1 MSVKFVAESKVESQ
15 SGQKLNDLIHR
26 TLEVTNLKSGKHFS
40 WNFGPICIIFCYKKM
55 GYDIVVEYV
64 FSHFCDQFHYIGWP
78 DFGAP
83 ATTHSIIVLAK
94 AVRKIVASK
103 NTNVKILVHCSAG
116 VGRTGTFI
124 ALYQFMEILD
134 EKIPEYKKLQR
145 LSRPGDLEEMA
156 IDIFNRVFTLRKQRC
171 EMVSIINVK
180 HFTYT
185 FNMNIVHV
193 TTS

>member
-1 MSVKFVAESKVESQ
+1 MSH
-15 SGQKLNDLIHR
+15 N
-26 TLEVTNLKSGKHFS
+26 
-40 WNFGPICIIFCYKKM
+40 
-55 GYDIVVEYV
+55 IVVEYV

-103 NTNVKILVHCSAG
+103 NRNVKILVHCSAG

-145 LSRPGDLEEMA
+145 LSKPGELEEMA

-171 EMVSIINVK
+171 EMVSILNVYV
-180 HFTYT
+180 HLYT
-185 FNMNIVHV
+185 HSTCI
-193 TTS
+193 

>member
-1 MSVKFVAESKVESQ
+1 MSHDVF
-15 SGQKLNDLIHR
+15 
-26 TLEVTNLKSGKHFS
+26 
-40 WNFGPICIIFCYKKM
+40 
-55 GYDIVVEYV
+55 VEYV

-103 NTNVKILVHCSAG
+103 NRHVKILVHCSAG
-116 VGRTGTFI
+116 VGRTGTFV
-124 ALYQFMEILD
+124 ALYQLMEILD

-145 LSRPGDLEEMA
+145 LSKPGELEEMA

-171 EMVSIINVK
+171 EMVSILK
-180 HFTYT
+180 
-185 FNMNIVHV
+185 VHIHLHTHS
-193 TTS
+193 TTSSTWAITTSYIF

>member
-1 MSVKFVAESKVESQ
+1 MS
-15 SGQKLNDLIHR
+15 
-26 TLEVTNLKSGKHFS
+26 
-40 WNFGPICIIFCYKKM
+40 
-55 GYDIVVEYV
+55 YDIVVEYV

-94 AVRKIVASK
+94 TVRKIVASK
-103 NTNVKILVHCSAG
+103 NRNVKILVHCSAG

-134 EKIPEYKKLQR
+134 EKIPEYKKFQR
-145 LSRPGDLEEMA
+145 LSKPGELEEMA

-171 EMVSIINVK
+171 EMVSILNVYV
-180 HFTYT
+180 HLYT
-185 FNMNIVHV
+185 HS
-193 TTS
+193 T

>member
-1 MSVKFVAESKVESQ
+1 MSYNIS
-15 SGQKLNDLIHR
+15 L
-26 TLEVTNLKSGKHFS
+26 
-40 WNFGPICIIFCYKKM
+40 
-55 GYDIVVEYV
+55 EYV

-94 AVRKIVASK
+94 AVRKIVAAK
-103 NTNVKILVHCSAG
+103 KRNVKILVHCSAG

-145 LSRPGDLEEMA
+145 LSKPGELEELA

-171 EMVSIINVK
+171 EMVIILANHSYIK
-180 HFTYT
+180 SC
-185 FNMNIVHV
+185 N
-193 TTS
+193 TTLIRHQYLK